1 MKIAVTYENGQIFQH
16 FGHTEQF
23 KLYEAVDGKITHAKV
38 VDTNGSGH
46 GALAG
51 FLMQHGVDTL
61 VCGGIG
67 GGAQAALAEAG
78 IKLYGGVSGD
88 ADATE
93 VWATIPMFTVTTM
106 TMSTA
111 RLVTPAVTTAAAS
124 IAAIDMERTLTQLPF
139 WLSLTEHEM
148 ETLRRSAFV
157 RHYEKGAFV
166 HSSDNECLGMM
177 FVLSGE
183 IRTYLLS
190 EEGREVTLF
199 RLYPGELCVLSA
211 SCVISQITFD
221 TQMTAG
227 MDTEVLI
234 IPANVIAVLK
244 EQNLHVRC
252 FLYELATKRFSDV
265 MWAMQQIM
273 FKGLDRRLADF
284 LLAEA
289 ERTGSD
295 TIRMTHEQ
303 IAQHISSARE
313 AVARMLKSF
322 SEDGL
327 VELRRGAITLR
338 DTDGLNHLK

>member
-1 MKIAVTYENGQIFQH
+1 MKIAVTYDNGQIFQH

-51 FLMQHGVDTL
+51 FLMQNGVDTL
-61 VCGGIG
+61 ICGGIG

-88 ADATE
+88 ADA
-93 VWATIPMFTVTTM
+93 
-106 TMSTA
+106 
-111 RLVTPAVTTAAAS
+111 AVSALLSGNLGYDPNVHCDHHDHAHGES
-124 IAAIDMERTLTQLPF
+124 GHRRCDQIRKLTQLPF
-139 WLSLTEHEM
+139 WSSLTEQEQ

-157 RHYEKGAFV
+157 RHYEKGAFI
-166 HSSDNECLGMM
+166 HSSDNECLGML

-199 RLYPGELCVLSA
+199 RLYPGQLCVLSA

-327 VELRRGAITLR
+327 VELKRGAITLR
-338 DTDGLNHLK
+338 DTEGLNHLK

>member
-1 MKIAVTYENGQIFQH
+1 MLFI
-16 FGHTEQF
+16 
-23 KLYEAVDGKITHAKV
+23 
-38 VDTNGSGH
+38 
-46 GALAG
+46 
-51 FLMQHGVDTL
+51 
-61 VCGGIG
+61 
-67 GGAQAALAEAG
+67 
-78 IKLYGGVSGD
+78 
-88 ADATE
+88 
-93 VWATIPMFTVTTM
+93 
-106 TMSTA
+106 
-111 RLVTPAVTTAAAS
+111 
-124 IAAIDMERTLTQLPF
+124 
-139 WLSLTEHEM
+139 
-148 ETLRRSAFV
+148 
-157 RHYEKGAFV
+157 
-166 HSSDNECLGMM
+166 
-177 FVLSGE
+177 LSGE

-190 EEGREVTLF
+190 DEGREVTLF

-227 MDTEVLI
+227 MDTDVLI

-273 FKGLDRRLADF
+273 FKGLDQRLAEF

-303 IAQHISSARE
+303 IAQVPVLCISS
-313 AVARMLKSF
+313 VGLTIKSF

-327 VELRRGAITLR
+327 VELKRGAITLR
-338 DTDGLNHLK
+338 DIDGLNHLK

>member
-1 MKIAVTYENGQIFQH
+1 
-16 FGHTEQF
+16 
-23 KLYEAVDGKITHAKV
+23 
-38 VDTNGSGH
+38 
-46 GALAG
+46 
-51 FLMQHGVDTL
+51 
-61 VCGGIG
+61 
-67 GGAQAALAEAG
+67 
-78 IKLYGGVSGD
+78 
-88 ADATE
+88 
-93 VWATIPMFTVTTM
+93 
-106 TMSTA
+106 
-111 RLVTPAVTTAAAS
+111 
-124 IAAIDMERTLTQLPF
+124 MERTLTQLPF
-139 WLSLTEHEM
+139 WSSLTEQEQ

-166 HSSDNECLGMM
+166 HSSDNECLGML

-199 RLYPGELCVLSA
+199 RLYPSELCVLSA

-303 IAQHISSARE
+303 IAALFLKTADNEKEHAKLWFKELNGIGDTAENLLAAAEGENYEWTDMYDGFAKTADEEGFHELAQRFRLVAAIEKHHEERYRALLHNVEMAEVFAKSEVKVWECRNCGHIVIGEKAPE
-313 AVARMLKSF
+313 VCPAC
-322 SEDGL
+322 
-327 VELRRGAITLR
+327 
-338 DTDGLNHLK
+338 NHPQSYFEIHAENY